1 MLSPEEINDLANLVR
16 LHLSAEEKIAYAQ
29 QLTLIL
35 NYVEKLNEL
44 DTEGVE
50 PLAHILPLY
59 NVLRPDE
66 AFPASNQEEI
76 LANAPLLEDGQ
87 YKVPRI
93 I

>member
-16 LHLSAEEKIAYAQ
+16 LDLSAEEKIAYAQ